1 MEERSLTHPAPVD
14 DTTRRVAEMYTRY
27 PYPSHDRNERRLTEL
42 ANLLRLFSAES
53 RYDFRGKRVLDAGT
67 GTGHRLIAAA
77 RLHAD
82 TEFVA
87 VDLCEAPLAIAREAA
102 AAAGVSNVSFVQHDL
117 MHDDTDLGRFDVVLC
132 MGVLHHLTD
141 PGAGL
146 ARLARLVVDD
156 GLLFAYIYGS
166 LGSAERLRRK
176 EMIALL
182 TASGSFDD
190 GIRMARALSFG
201 TDGFGWT
208 RNADDSASLEALIV
222 DSYLNVNERLFDLDG
237 IADLVRESG
246 FDAFMPYGI
255 TTERNGYLFDAA
267 PEARATL
274 AAPWT
279 DLTRVLPDGD
289 ARAAYSALGVRD
301 RCRLVELAYQPNG
314 YTVIAYRDAAAHRFT
329 PGGRIERNTL
339 HVGQKLI
346 HHSPSSLE
354 SNASPEVMASTIS
367 GRRD

>member
-1 MEERSLTHPAPVD
+1 
-14 DTTRRVAEMYTRY
+14 MYSRF
-27 PYPSHDRNERRLTEL
+27 PYPSADRNEQRLTEL
-42 ANLLRLFSAES
+42 ANLLRLFAAET

-77 RLHAD
+77 RVHPQ

-87 VDLCEAPLAIAREAA
+87 VDLCDPPLAIARAAA
-102 AAAGVSNVSFVQHDL
+102 AAAGVANVTFLQHDL
-117 MHDDTDLGRFDVVLC
+117 MHDEADLGRFDVVLC

-146 ARLARLVVDD
+146 ARLARFVADD
-156 GLLFAYIYGS
+156 GLLFAYIYGA

-182 TASGSFDD
+182 TGRGGSFDD
-190 GIRMARALSFG
+190 GIRMARSLAFA

-208 RNADDSASLEALIV
+208 KNADDTASLDALLV
-222 DSYLNVNERLFDLDG
+222 DSYMNVNERLFDLDG
-237 IADLVRESG
+237 IAGLVRGSG

-267 PEARATL
+267 VDARATL

-279 DLTRVLPDGD
+279 DLTHVLPEGD
-289 ARAAYSALGVRD
+289 ARSAYRALGLRD

-314 YTVIAYRDAAAHRFT
+314 YTVLAYRTAAAERFAR
-329 PGGRIERNTL
+329 GGRVERNTL
-339 HVGQKLI
+339 HVG
-346 HHSPSSLE
+346 
-354 SNASPEVMASTIS
+354 
-367 GRRD
+367 